1 MLSFF
6 HCIQWTFNQRKL
18 ELTQV
23 AVDSFLT
30 RVLRP
35 HQKEGVTFLYECV
48 MGMKSSQYFGCI
60 LADEMGLGKT
70 LQTITL
76 LW

>member
-1 MLSFF
+1 M
-6 HCIQWTFNQRKL
+6 FNARKL
-18 ELTQV
+18 EVTEV
-23 AVDSFLT
+23 AVDGFLS

-35 HQKEGVTFLYECV
+35 HQREGVTFLYECV
-48 MGMKSSQYFGCI
+48 MGMKNTQYFGSI